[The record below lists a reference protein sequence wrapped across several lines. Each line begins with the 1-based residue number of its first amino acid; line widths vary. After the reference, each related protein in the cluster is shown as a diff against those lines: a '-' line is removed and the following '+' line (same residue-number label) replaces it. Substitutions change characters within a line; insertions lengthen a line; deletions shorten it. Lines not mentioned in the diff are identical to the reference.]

1 LDRGEEGEG
10 RKEDTPRDSDVSLT
24 GFENP
29 CKVDE
34 DVGER
39 LALAAGVKMMK
50 YESILTLACESE
62 SVVGHEKEDEPLM
75 N

>member
-50 YESILTLACESE
+50 
-62 SVVGHEKEDEPLM
+62 
-75 N
+75 